1 MEEYEKLKQIV
12 ESLKDEVP
20 VSVST
25 ELNDLGIVD
34 SKYTYFQ
41 EVQYKW
47 YDKMVTI
54 SLGMDDDNYANNV
67 TIRDIDHKDVCISVR
82 FHEMIFTRNDM
93 MKACRL
99 FIQKW
104 LNNE

>member
-12 ESLKDEVP
+12 ESLKNEAP
-20 VSVST
+20 VYVST
-25 ELNDLGIVD
+25 ELNDLGIID

-47 YDKMVTI
+47 YDKHVTI
-54 SLGMDDDNYANNV
+54 SLGMDDDNYANSV
-67 TIRDIDHKDVCISVR
+67 TIRDINNKDICISVR
-82 FHEMIFTRNDM
+82 FHEIIFTRKDM
-93 MKACRL
+93 MNACKL
-99 FIQKW
+99 FIKQR